1 MTRKRANEGQT
12 RARLLIATKLTLG
25 SGYIEEV
32 KVWSVPA
39 TERYPEGIRFRLV
52 LVDRRTGDLALLY
65 DNHWPKG
72 PHVHAGGVETRYRFK
87 SVEQLLKDF
96 QEHVAR
102 IEEMIR

>member
-1 MTRKRANEGQT
+1 MGVKQT

-32 KVWSVPA
+32 KVWRVPVS
-39 TERYPEGIRFRLV
+39 ERYPEGIRFRLV
-52 LVDRRTGDLALLY
+52 LVDRRTGDIALLY

-72 PHVHAGGVETRYRFK
+72 AHVHAGGAETRYRFK
-87 SVEQLLKDF
+87 SVEQLLNDF
-96 QEHVAR
+96 QEHVGR